1 MNVFILV
8 LQSIDGEERER
19 ERERELAALLNF
31 YSWCQMIVVWLFLVV
46 PCHGFAAVCDC
57 GIS

>member
-1 MNVFILV
+1 MNVFVLF
-8 LQSIDGEERER
+8 LQSIDGE

-31 YSWCQMIVVWLFLVV
+31 YSWCQMIVVWLFLAVQ
-46 PCHGFAAVCDC
+46 CHGFAAVCDC

>member
-8 LQSIDGEERER
+8 LQSIDGEER

-46 PCHGFAAVCDC
+46 PCHGFSAVCDC